1 MLKEFKEFAM
11 KGNMIDLAVGIIIGA
26 AFTGVVNSLV
36 NDIIMPPI
44 GLLLG
49 GSDFSDLFV
58 LLKAGDPVGPYLT
71 LADAQ
76 ASGAV
81 TLNYGM
87 FVNTLINFLVV
98 AVSIFLVVRTINRM
112 RRDGEDPSEEESGS

>member
-26 AFTGVVNSLV
+26 AFSGVVNSLV
-36 NDIIMPPI
+36 NDIIMPPV

-49 GSDFSDLFV
+49 GSDFSELFI
-58 LLKAGDPVGPYLT
+58 LLKAGSPIGPYAS
-71 LADAQ
+71 LAAAQ
-76 ASGAV
+76 EAGAV
-81 TLNYGM
+81 TMNYGL

-98 AVSIFLVVRTINRM
+98 AISLFLVVRTMNRL
-112 RRDGEDPSEEESGS
+112 RKDEGGEEESEG

>member
-11 KGNMIDLAVGIIIGA
+11 KGNMIDLAVGIIVGA

-36 NDIIMPPI
+36 NDIIMPPV

-112 RRDGEDPSEEESGS
+112 RRNGEESTGEG

>member
-11 KGNMIDLAVGIIIGA
+11 KGNMIDLAVGIIVGA

-36 NDIIMPPI
+36 NDIIMPPV

-98 AVSIFLVVRTINRM
+98 AASIFLVVRTINRM
-112 RRDGEDPSEEESGS
+112 RKEESAEE

>member
-1 MLKEFKEFAM
+1 LEEEIMIKEFKEFAM

-26 AFTGVVNSLV
+26 AFTAVVNSLV
-36 NDIIMPPI
+36 NDLIMPAV

-71 LADAQ
+71 LAAAQ
-76 ASGAV
+76 EAGAV
-81 TLNYGM
+81 TLNYGL

-98 AVSIFLVVRTINRM
+98 AVSIFLVVRTMNRM
-112 RRDGEDPSEEESGS
+112 RKEEEASEE